1 VKEKK
6 IRKIKGPEIKKKKSG
21 LMGKPTKLVN
31 WVTRVNMSNPQT
43 G

>member
-6 IRKIKGPEIKKKKSG
+6 IRKIKGPEIKKKSG

-31 WVTRVNMSNPQT
+31 WVTRVNMLNPQT